1 MLLLFNYQIPG
12 FNFYLIKLDLSR
24 LISIIIPTH
33 NRAHLI
39 AETMES
45 IMNQTHRQWE
55 CIVVDD
61 GSKDYTEELLSFYCE
76 LDSRIKFY
84 KRPNDRKKGANT
96 CRNFGY
102 EKSVGDYVIFFDSD
116 DLMLPQKLEVQLSS
130 LKGTPYNFS
139 VDKFIN
145 LQDHGTFEEE
155 AFKRNIT
162 NDLNGI
168 NYAMGKVYW
177 GTINVLM
184 SKDLLNSYGVQFN
197 ENLKSGQE
205 YNFFTKLFFKA
216 KVNTVYVDKVQ
227 CIRRIHASSI
237 QARQNSS
244 KIIYLENKFELFFK
258 TYDELREF
266 SGQNIRLYL
275 IKNCQSF
282 AFRLFQKNQKIPE
295 LSRLI
300 IILFKEISF
309 FKTLVFLLSLL
320 SLKITGKGY
329 KLIKLSYPSTIK

>member
-1 MLLLFNYQIPG
+1 V
-12 FNFYLIKLDLSR
+12 NFLV
-24 LISIIIPTH
+24 SIIIPTH

-39 AETMES
+39 AETLES
-45 IMNQTHRQWE
+45 IMGQSYRQWE

-84 KRPNDRKKGANT
+84 KRPKDRKKGANA

-102 EKSVGDYVIFFDSD
+102 EKSVGDYLIWFDSD
-116 DLMLPQKLEVQLSS
+116 DVMFPQKLEVQLSS

-139 VDKFIN
+139 VDKFRN
-145 LQDHGTFEEE
+145 LQDHVTFEEE

-168 NYAMGKVYW
+168 NYAMSNVYW

-184 SKDLLNSYGVQFN
+184 SRCLLNSSGVQFN
-197 ENLKSGQE
+197 EILKSGQE

-216 KVNTVYVDKVQ
+216 EVHTIFLDKVQ
-227 CIRRIHASSI
+227 CTRRIHASSI
-237 QARQNSS
+237 QARQNISQ
-244 KIIYLENKFELFFK
+244 IIYLENKFELFCN

-275 IKNCQSF
+275 IRNCQSF
-282 AFRLFQKNQKIPE
+282 AFRLFKKNQKIPE
-295 LSRLI
+295 LSRFI
-300 IILFKEISF
+300 VVLFKETGFS
-309 FKTLVFLLSLL
+309 KTLIFLLSLL

-329 KLIKLSYPSTIK
+329 KLIKLSYPSITK

>member
-1 MLLLFNYQIPG
+1 
-12 FNFYLIKLDLSR
+12 LSR

-39 AETMES
+39 AETVES
-45 IMNQTHRQWE
+45 VMNQTHRQWE

-61 GSKDYTEELLSFYCE
+61 GSKDYTEELIGFYCE
-76 LDSRIKFY
+76 LDPRIKFY
-84 KRPNDRKKGANT
+84 KRPKDRNKGANT

-130 LKGTPYNFS
+130 LTGTTYNFS
-139 VDKFIN
+139 VDKFRN
-145 LQDHGTFEEE
+145 LQDRVIFEEE

-162 NDLNGI
+162 EDLNGI
-168 NYAMGKVYW
+168 NYAMSKVYW

-184 SKDLLNSYGVQFN
+184 SKDLLNISGVRFN

-205 YNFFTKLFFKA
+205 YNFFTKLFFNSI
-216 KVNTVYVDKVQ
+216 VQTVYVDEVQ
-227 CIRRIHASSI
+227 CIRRIHTSSI
-237 QARQNSS
+237 QARQNRSQ
-244 KIIYLENKFELFFK
+244 IIYLENKFELFFK
-258 TYDELREF
+258 TYDELRGF

-275 IKNCQSF
+275 LKNCQSF

-295 LSRLI
+295 LSKLI
-300 IILFKEISF
+300 IVLFKETGF
-309 FKTLVFLLSLL
+309 FKTFVFLLSLL

-329 KLIKLSYPSTIK
+329 KLIKLSYPSAIK

>member
-1 MLLLFNYQIPG
+1 M
-12 FNFYLIKLDLSR
+12 SR

-45 IMNQTHRQWE
+45 IMNQSHRQWE

-61 GSKDYTEELLSFYCE
+61 NSKDYTEELLSFYCE

-102 EKSVGDYVIFFDSD
+102 EQSVGDYVIFFDSD

-130 LKGTPYNFS
+130 LTGTTYNFS
-139 VDKFIN
+139 VDKFRN
-145 LQDHGTFEEE
+145 LQDRVIFEEE

-162 NDLNGI
+162 NDLNGV
-168 NYAMGKVYW
+168 NYAMSKVYW

-205 YNFFTKLFFKA
+205 YNFFTKLFFKS
-216 KVNTVYVDKVQ
+216 KVHTVYVDRVQ
-227 CIRRIHASSI
+227 CTRRIHTSSI

-244 KIIYLENKFELFFK
+244 QITYLENKFELFIK
-258 TYDELREF
+258 TYDELYEF

-275 IKNCQSF
+275 IMNCQSF
-282 AFRLFQKNQKIPE
+282 AFRLFQKNQEIPE

-300 IILFKEISF
+300 IILFKETGF
-309 FKTLVFLLSLL
+309 FKTFVFLLSLL

-329 KLIKLSYPSTIK
+329 KLIKLSYPSAIK